1 MYAVISELPALVP
14 VSEGHV
20 IMICESL
27 EEVTVGAVIIPIGID
42 LTLASPMLN
51 WLELVPN
58 SLVLD
63 TLTKI
68 RLSKPYANVLVKV
81 DIGTTQD
88 KEDITVRLAPL
99 QVTVDPYVVVKCVL
113 INMVYEVIVPPL
125 ALGAPHVI
133 TTSPVEGYIDVT
145 TEGTAE
151 GA

>member
-1 MYAVISELPALVP
+1 M
-14 VSEGHV
+14 
-20 IMICESL
+20 
-27 EEVTVGAVIIPIGID
+27 
-42 LTLASPMLN
+42 
-51 WLELVPN
+51 
-58 SLVLD
+58 LD

-68 RLSKPYANVLVKV
+68 RLSKPYAKVLVKV

-99 QVTVDPYVVVKCVL
+99 QVTVDPHVSVAPYVL